1 MCIPSLDVVFFA
13 VMATADWKKFE
24 ELAASIQAELAPDA
38 TVTANAKLL
47 GKSGTLRQIDVLIE
61 QEAGQYKLRIVVDC
75 KDSKQP
81 VDVKAVEAFLGL
93 IQDVG
98 AHKGAMVAANGFTGT
113 AKIRAGAA
121 GLDLFRVIDTA
132 DHKWRT
138 YVSIPALSRDF
149 QLESCSFSISW
160 KGYGA
165 PDIRQDHRFMPIF
178 RSNGSLIDYAG
189 NLVLDRWEDE
199 TVPIAT
205 GEHRDIALT
214 TESTFLESPDGQ
226 RFEVTIRANV
236 RVKEVIHFGQ
246 MPLVDVR
253 GFKSELEDVT
263 HIHSMTTAPWNFA
276 KISREW
282 QRVESA
288 EQLAVKPVVRL
299 TVKSSY
305 PRYEG
310 NASVARDEKPF
321 TCICLVGRKRRGFAR
336 RR

>member
-1 MCIPSLDVVFFA
+1 MPRRVCATGAFA
-13 VMATADWKKFE
+13 WYFAAVATADWKKFE

-38 TVTANAKLL
+38 IVTANAKLL

-61 QEAGQYKLRIVVDC
+61 HEAGQYKLRIVVDC
-75 KDSKQP
+75 KDYKHP

-98 AHKGAMVAANGFTGT
+98 AHKGAMVAANGFTRT
-113 AKIRAGAA
+113 AKIRAREA

-165 PDIRQDHRFMPIF
+165 LDIRQDHRFMPIF
-178 RSNGSLIDYAG
+178 RPDGSLIDYAG

-199 TVPIAT
+199 TVPVAT
-205 GEHRDIALT
+205 GEHRGIPLT
-214 TESTFLESPDGQ
+214 TEATFLKSPDGR

-236 RVKEVIHFGQ
+236 CVKEVIHFGQ

-253 GFKSELEDVT
+253 GFKSELEDIT
-263 HIHSMTTAPWNFA
+263 HIHGMTTAPWNFER
-276 KISREW
+276 ISREW
-282 QRVESA
+282 QRVDSV
-288 EQLAVKPVVRL
+288 EQLAVKPVMRL

-310 NASVARDEKPF
+310 IVPSRDS
-321 TCICLVGRKRRGFAR
+321 
-336 RR
+336 